1 MRTTLTTAQSVYG
14 SQRPTFSDDGT
25 GIPYSSSL
33 NIARP
38 SLTNQEISTHTNSK
52 DPVMVRSRV
61 FIGRIANAPIT
72 RDDLITLVKPFGN
85 VLGLN
90 HFKMFISWKLKQRR
104 RTNNGTE
111 FLFGHG
117 TSTENRNVH
126 FEVKEDSP
134 TDFYLSNIRKRND
147 ENDHSDTR
155 CSKLSRMDISPLEEI
170 RLQNRFNRTIA
181 LGDYT
186 TVDMI
191 SAEMADTLIC
201 GTCRYVT
208 SDYESF
214 KDHRIAGCNKRKDEE
229 EPEYLKCIS
238 CGGRFRSAWALLH
251 HLTEFHR
258 MVLFKVEEEQKPQS
272 VKDEVS
278 LLNTYSFFDELTRG

>member
-1 MRTTLTTAQSVYG
+1 AQSVYG

-38 SLTNQEISTHTNSK
+38 SLTNQEINTHTNSK

-90 HFKMFISWKLKQRR
+90 HFKQGYAFVQFSTPSEADDAVAALNGKLWMGAIIDVHLVETEAAKKNEQR
-104 RTNNGTE
+104 
-111 FLFGHG
+111 
-117 TSTENRNVH
+117 
-126 FEVKEDSP
+126 D
-134 TDFYLSNIRKRND
+134 SNIRKRND

-272 VKDEVS
+272 V
-278 LLNTYSFFDELTRG
+278 